1 MGDTQFSC
9 SRVASVLAGVLLA
22 ACSPPQAPVA
32 RPADVGDTC
41 AIGQRTTA
49 ACLPI
54 LACVPKPVAPRPSG
68 DAGSDP
74 FLSSEGG
81 ACGGVAG
88 YHCLDGLECDMT
100 PDQSA
105 AADGM
110 GRCAR
115 TSVCAR
121 R

>member
-1 MGDTQFSC
+1 MPSHIGL
-9 SRVASVLAGVLLA
+9 RA
-22 ACSPPQAPVA
+22 QAL
-32 RPADVGDTC
+32 VG
-41 AIGQRTTA
+41 
-49 ACLPI
+49 
-54 LACVPKPVAPRPSG
+54 PRPSG

-88 YHCLDGLECDMT
+88 YHCLDGLDCDMT

-110 GRCAR
+110 GQCAR
-115 TSVCAR
+115 ASVCAR